1 VSAGFAT
8 VALVLAP
15 PEHEGGHEEAH
26 GFLGIPNVV
35 WQTLNLSLF
44 LVLLFVLLKKPAA
57 AFFGNRR
64 KEVDE
69 ANRKAEADRQ
79 RAEELA
85 KEIDARLSGIAA
97 DIASLRA
104 HAATESDSEKTQLV
118 AEAEADA
125 ARIVARGSAEIDARV
140 REARRELTA
149 FAGDLAVEMAEE
161 IVKKSATADDHARLV
176 SEGTD
181 ALSKLAAVPSGRKG

>member
-1 VSAGFAT
+1 MSGPLAA

-15 PEHEGGHEEAH
+15 PEHEGAGEATH
-26 GFLGIPNVV
+26 GFLGIPNIA
-35 WQTLNLSLF
+35 WQTLNLGLF

-57 AFFGNRR
+57 TFFGNRK
-64 KEVDE
+64 KEVED
-69 ANRKAEADRQ
+69 ANLKAEADRR

-85 KEIDARLSGIAA
+85 KEIDARLSGIEAE
-97 DIASLRA
+97 IASLRT
-104 HAATESDSEKTQLV
+104 HAATESAAEQKQLL

-125 ARIVARGSAEIDARV
+125 ARLVTRGSAEIEARV

-149 FAGDLAVEMAEE
+149 FAGDLAVEMAED
-161 IVKKSATADDHARLV
+161 IVKRSATPEDHARLL

-181 ALSKLAAVPSGRKG
+181 ALAKLTAVPSGKRG